1 MVEMPPVA
9 YEELDSTIPAES
21 SATIKE
27 RVVCAH
33 KIQLERF
40 RNEGIFFNAQM
51 NAAQIEKYCAL
62 REEDKELLRTAF
74 ARMD

>member
-1 MVEMPPVA
+1 MRNWTALSLRNPP
-9 YEELDSTIPAES
+9 
-21 SATIKE
+21 ATIKE

-74 ARMD
+74 ARMELSSTRLS